1 MARFEFFFP
10 GSRDR
15 LRVYDRR
22 GLSGIV
28 FINRT
33 RLDCKQ
39 SNDDCW
45 PLVLWNPGLRLLD
58 QAVEARCA
66 VAYRPW
72 KKPCKS
78 AIRWNICKDMIE
90 RNCRV
95 RVENSLQHQA
105 GVVLLGPRQ
114 VGKTTLARDIAESRE
129 AVYLDLERRADRQIL
144 EEPDL
149 YLDEQAGRLVV
160 IDEVQLVPDLFQT
173 LRGQIDQRR
182 RQGHRTGQF
191 LLLGSASNTLL
202 QQSAESLA
210 GRVTYHELN
219 PLMVPEVAADARS
232 ALWLRGGFPD
242 SLLASSDRASLTWRE
257 DFIRTYLERDIP
269 SFGLRIPA
277 ETLRRFWTM
286 LAHEQGGLLN
296 AAKLAA
302 NLGVSGQSVAR
313 YLDLL
318 VDLMLVRRLPPWH
331 ANTGKR
337 LVKSPK
343 VYIRDAGL
351 AHALL
356 GIETREDLLGHP
368 VVGGSWEGFCIENL
382 LAAAPRGTEASFY
395 RSSAGAE
402 IDLVLKLPGG
412 ALWAI
417 EIKRTTSPKLTRG
430 FHIAAEALGAAVRI
444 LVYSGDKE
452 VPGQGGV
459 RAIPLISALELLEA
473 V

>member
-1 MARFEFFFP
+1 MITRNHLE
-10 GSRDR
+10 R
-15 LRVYDRR
+15 L
-22 GLSGIV
+22 
-28 FINRT
+28 T
-33 RLDCKQ
+33 QALD
-39 SNDDCW
+39 
-45 PLVLWNPGLRLLD
+45 
-58 QAVEARCA
+58 A
-66 VAYRPW
+66 
-72 KKPCKS
+72 
-78 AIRWNICKDMIE
+78 
-90 RNCRV
+90 
-95 RVENSLQHQA
+95 QA

-114 VGKTTLARDIAESRE
+114 VGKTTLAQDIAEARE
-129 AVYLDLERRADRQIL
+129 AVYLDMERSADRQIL

-149 YLDEQAGRLVV
+149 YLDDQMGKLVV
-160 IDEVQLVPDLFQT
+160 IDEVQLMPGLFGA
-173 LRGQIDQRR
+173 LRGQIDRR
-182 RQGHRTGQF
+182 RRAGYRTGQF

-210 GRVTYHELN
+210 GRVSYHELT
-219 PLMVPEVAADARS
+219 PFTLDELGQGALP
-232 ALWLRGGFPD
+232 ALWLRGGFPE
-242 SLLASSDRASLTWRE
+242 SFLAASDRASLTWRE

-286 LAHEQGGLLN
+286 LAHDQGGLLN

-302 NLGVSGQSVAR
+302 GLGVSGQSVAR

-331 ANTGKR
+331 ANVGKR

-351 AHALL
+351 THALL
-356 GIETREDLLGHP
+356 GLETREALLGHP

-382 LAAAPRGTEASFY
+382 IAAAPRGTEASFY

-402 IDLVLKLPGG
+402 IDLILKLPDHR
-412 ALWAI
+412 LWAI
-417 EIKRTTSPKLTRG
+417 EVKRTTAPKVTRG
-430 FHIAAEALGAAVRI
+430 FHIAADGLGVAERL
-444 LVYSGDKE
+444 LVYAEDRE

-459 RAIPLISALELLEA
+459 RAMPLANAMDRLRA